1 MQHNED
7 YLNTL
12 LKENDAAEFLEVSA
26 RSLQGWRFKGGG
38 PKFIKISHR
47 SIRYRK
53 KELIEWI
60 DGKVRNST
68 SDFGEVENG
77 L

>member
-1 MQHNED
+1 MTHNED
-7 YLNTL
+7 YLTTL
-12 LKENDAAEFLEVSA
+12 LKEKDAAKFLEVSA

-38 PKFIKISHR
+38 PKFVKISHR

-53 KELIEWI
+53 KELIEWAE
-60 DGKVRNST
+60 GKIRSST
-68 SDFGEVENG
+68 SDSGEVNND